1 MWSLGLESMLLTAS
15 ECCRFVPLCRICRGV
30 CKWISSCI
38 GEVSWCLQ
46 CSWGG
51 FPGSIS
57 GLERERKVLSSLGA
71 VLTSHFLVMYGG
83 KKEDKGGLD
92 AWGEGVEPKWAEVEL

>member
-1 MWSLGLESMLLTAS
+1 M
-15 ECCRFVPLCRICRGV
+15 
-30 CKWISSCI
+30 
-38 GEVSWCLQ
+38 SWCLQ

>member
-1 MWSLGLESMLLTAS
+1 M
-15 ECCRFVPLCRICRGV
+15 
-30 CKWISSCI
+30 
-38 GEVSWCLQ
+38 
-46 CSWGG
+46 
-51 FPGSIS
+51 
-57 GLERERKVLSSLGA
+57 RERKVLSSLGA

>member
-1 MWSLGLESMLLTAS
+1 MWSPGLESMLLTAS
-15 ECCRFVPLCRICRGV
+15 ERCEFVPLCRICRGV

-71 VLTSHFLVMYGG
+71 VLTSHFSGHV
-83 KKEDKGGLD
+83 
-92 AWGEGVEPKWAEVEL
+92 WGEKKRGKEAWMLGVRV